1 MCLVFMSLPE
11 SPAWCFP
18 PFLEDS
24 QLFLHILPLS
34 LCSFSSFSGNSIML
48 VLFLLCQ
55 IYFLP
60 SVLYFSSFLYLCI
73 TFWILYSELPSRFL
87 LLSLS
92 VFNLF
97 TNSIH
102 WVFNLSYCIFQF
114 QNLYLVLYQ
123 IFSVFIVSCVSKV
136 TFYLFQ

>member
-18 PFLEDS
+18 PFLEES

-97 TNSIH
+97 TNSFIEFLI
-102 WVFNLSYCIFQF
+102 WVIVF
-114 QNLYLVLYQ
+114 
-123 IFSVFIVSCVSKV
+123 FSSRIYIWFFIKYSVSIVSCVSKV